1 MLRLATIL
9 ALMIAGPA
17 AGQSD
22 GDVVW
27 NTGRLPDG
35 PGHAAEIAYEGRR
48 LSYVCRPGDE
58 GRLVIDG
65 MGQTDDP
72 IVVLVDGQRIAVPS
86 DMTNGVHSIAADPGS
101 QLLSALTGG
110 RQVTLLAG
118 PVTLSLPLEGSRRAI
133 GRAMEACD
141 LRP

>member
-1 MLRLATIL
+1 MSRLATIL

-17 AGQSD
+17 AGQAD
-22 GDVVW
+22 GNVTW

-48 LSYVCRPGDE
+48 LSYVCRPGDA

-110 RQVTLLAG
+110 R
-118 PVTLSLPLEGSRRAI
+118 
-133 GRAMEACD
+133 
-141 LRP
+141 

>member
-1 MLRLATIL
+1 MSRLATIV

-22 GDVVW
+22 TDAVW
-27 NTGRLPDG
+27 IAGRLPDG
-35 PGHAAEIAYEGRR
+35 SGHAAEIAFEGRR
-48 LSYVCRPGDE
+48 LSYVCRPGDA
-58 GRLVIDG
+58 GRMVIDG
-65 MGQTDDP
+65 MGQTEDP

-86 DMTNGVHSIAADPGS
+86 DMANGVHSIAADPRS
-101 QLLSALTGG
+101 QLLSALTEG

-133 GRAMEACD
+133 GQAMEACD